1 MRGGELVHKM
11 RLIYLVLIVC
21 LLAFSA
27 ADLAPNVLEG
37 LSMSD
42 GDPK

>member
-1 MRGGELVHKM
+1 MRGGDLVHKM
-11 RLIYLVLIVC
+11 RLIYLVLTAS
-21 LLAFSA
+21 LMALSA
-27 ADLAPNVLEG
+27 AGVLPNVLEG